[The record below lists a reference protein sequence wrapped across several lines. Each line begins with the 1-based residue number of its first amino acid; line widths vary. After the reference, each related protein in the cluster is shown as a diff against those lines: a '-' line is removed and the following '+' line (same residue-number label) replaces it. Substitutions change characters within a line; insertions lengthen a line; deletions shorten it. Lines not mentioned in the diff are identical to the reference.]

1 MDLGTIHLGIEKYKE
16 GKINYDEKFIHAKKR
31 GHRS

>member
-16 GKINYDEKFIHAKKR
+16 GKNNYDEEFIHAKKGR
-31 GHRS
+31 HRS